1 MHYQCGC
8 VRADDNSTRLS
19 KLCSIHAAAC
29 REAVSAAVLR
39 EREECA
45 LISEDTFGKEFG
57 PDAGGVIAR
66 RIREKAKL

>member
-1 MHYQCGC
+1 MQYQCGC
-8 VRADDNSTRLS
+8 VRADDTSVRLT
-19 KLCSIHAAAC
+19 KLCSVHAAYFK
-29 REAVSAAVLR
+29 EAVAAAVSR

-66 RIREKAKL
+66 RIREKK